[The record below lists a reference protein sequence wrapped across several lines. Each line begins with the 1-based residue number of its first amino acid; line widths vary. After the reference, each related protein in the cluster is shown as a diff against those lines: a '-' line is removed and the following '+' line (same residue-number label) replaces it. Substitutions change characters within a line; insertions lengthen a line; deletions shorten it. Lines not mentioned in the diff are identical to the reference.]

1 MKKIIDIIFAKN
13 YPLWFILILVAIIGY
28 LAFKPLTI
36 AVKALKEKRIVVING
51 EAVTCLPFNVQPIV
65 EEVDIN
71 GKPIIEDIVVEDITE
86 EDNKNE

>member
-1 MKKIIDIIFAKN
+1 MNKLINIIFAKN

-36 AVKALKEKRIVVING
+36 TVKALKEKRIVVING

-65 EEVDIN
+65 EED
-71 GKPIIEDIVVEDITE
+71 VVYIE
-86 EDNKNE
+86 EDSKDELDKVD